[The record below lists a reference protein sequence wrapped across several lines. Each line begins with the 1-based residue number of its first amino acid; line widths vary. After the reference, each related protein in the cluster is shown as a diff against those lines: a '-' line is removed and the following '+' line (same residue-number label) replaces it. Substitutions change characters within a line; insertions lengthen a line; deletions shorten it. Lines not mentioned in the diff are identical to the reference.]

1 MNRPA
6 AGDVTRHTPSL
17 HAMRLTE
24 QVRTWARRIKRDS
37 MTLWFAYR
45 DARTPFAVK
54 LLCVFVVAYALSP
67 IDLIPD
73 FVPVL
78 GYLDEALLLPGLIWL
93 AVKLLPTVVLEDSR
107 TRAEDWMA
115 EQGRKPISKAG
126 AVLVLLVWLL
136 AGYGLWLWWRG

>member
-1 MNRPA
+1 
-6 AGDVTRHTPSL
+6 
-17 HAMRLTE
+17 
-24 QVRTWARRIKRDS
+24 